1 MTEQDTKKSL
11 VAHKGHF
18 ERKYALF
25 EQRMTTFIG
34 NRNEFTL
41 KNLIVEM
48 DCLRKHFDKITE
60 KGEELN
66 ESKNEET
73 SKYGLKELEEITER
87 FKKIQEKFDEETSKT
102 IKPEKPKTEP
112 SSYRPEPFTSIC

>member
-18 ERKYALF
+18 ERKYVLF

-48 DCLRKHFDKITE
+48 ECLRKHFDKITE
-60 KGEELN
+60 RGEELN
-66 ESKNEET
+66 PRMKRQASM
-73 SKYGLKELEEITER
+73 
-87 FKKIQEKFDEETSKT
+87 D
-102 IKPEKPKTEP
+102 
-112 SSYRPEPFTSIC
+112 